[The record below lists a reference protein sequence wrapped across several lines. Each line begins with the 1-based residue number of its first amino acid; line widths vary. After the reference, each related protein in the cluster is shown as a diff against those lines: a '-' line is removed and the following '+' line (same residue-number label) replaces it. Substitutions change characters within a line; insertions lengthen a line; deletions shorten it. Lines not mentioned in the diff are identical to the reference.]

1 MGATPR
7 RQLRG
12 SNPRSGR
19 SGRPRNPDT
28 DAAIL
33 TAALEE
39 FSEQGHEGMTVEAVA
54 IRAGVG
60 KATIYRRWASKDDLV
75 IAAVE
80 WMMTTA
86 TELPHSGNLKEDLI
100 ALVGGA
106 CRLMRSSMAGAIFP
120 RMAGE
125 VAGRTPLGLRYVKS
139 IIAPRRAVVRG
150 LLAGG
155 IATGQLRSDVDIEL
169 MADSLVGPVILRKI
183 LGELDETP
191 EDFPERL
198 VTSMFEG
205 WLAE

>member
-1 MGATPR
+1 MSSVVGKVAEAAASR
-7 RQLRG
+7 RT
-12 SNPRSGR
+12 
-19 SGRPRNPDT
+19 GRPRNPET
-28 DAAIL
+28 DATIL

-39 FSEQGHEGMTVEAVA
+39 FGEEGYEGMTVEAVA
-54 IRAGVG
+54 NRARVG
-60 KATIYRRWASKDDLV
+60 KATIYRRWSSKDDLI

-86 TELPHSGNLKEDLI
+86 TEPPHSGNLQEDLI
-100 ALVGGA
+100 ALVGAA

-125 VAGRTPLGLRYVKS
+125 VAGRTPLGLRYVKT

-150 LLAGG
+150 FLAGG
-155 IATGQLRSDVDIEL
+155 VAAGQLRSDIDVEL

-205 WLAE
+205 WRAE